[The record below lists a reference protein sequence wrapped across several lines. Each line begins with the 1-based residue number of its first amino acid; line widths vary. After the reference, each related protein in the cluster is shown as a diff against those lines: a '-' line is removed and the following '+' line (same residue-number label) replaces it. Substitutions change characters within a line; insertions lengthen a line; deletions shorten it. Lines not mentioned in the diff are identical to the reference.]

1 MYAWLGTR
9 LSEDIVYGRLN
20 AGLFIN
26 LAWQSSLRFEASV
39 TVSDRVRKPLN
50 HFVAELSTQP
60 SNEYGVY
67 VRLEHFDSGVNKE
80 VRARAGFD
88 WYFDPS

>member
-1 MYAWLGTR
+1 
-9 LSEDIVYGRLN
+9 
-20 AGLFIN
+20 
-26 LAWQSSLRFEASV
+26 V

-50 HFVAELSTQP
+50 HFVAELSAQP
-60 SNEYGVY
+60 NNEYGVY

-88 WYFDPS
+88 WYF